1 MSRAYTSREEIENY
15 LTINIDDNFVAQ
27 IEKWIEAVSNYVAE
41 VSGREWLAGDTE
53 TKHYNG
59 NNKPVLSISEAVEV
73 TGLTIGEDV
82 IDLDEVIVY
91 PYNKLPIR
99 RLFLKNGVFPYGIRN
114 IAVEGKFGANTAIP
128 EDIRFISTV
137 YVAGI
142 ILAQT
147 QQEGEVESE
156 KIGNYS
162 VKYTT
167 EAEKNDYRMA
177 KEMLNVRRKLLV

>member
-1 MSRAYTSREEIENY
+1 MSRSYTTVEELENY
-15 LTINIDDNFVAQ
+15 LTINIDDNFEVQ
-27 IEKWIEAVSNYVAE
+27 IEKWIEAVSNFVAE
-41 VSGREWLAGDTE
+41 TAGREFLAGDTE
-53 TKHYNG
+53 TKHYDG
-59 NNKPVLSISEAVEV
+59 NNKCVLSINEAVEV
-73 TGLTIGEDV
+73 TGLTIGEEVINLDDV
-82 IDLDEVIVY
+82 ILY

-99 RLFLKNGVFPYGIRN
+99 RLFLKKGVFPYGLRN
-114 IAVEGKFGANTAIP
+114 IAVEGKFGASTAIP
-128 EDIRFISTV
+128 EDIRFITTV

-167 EAEKNDYRMA
+167 EAEKNDFKMA
-177 KEMLNVRRKLLV
+177 KEMLNVRRKLVI